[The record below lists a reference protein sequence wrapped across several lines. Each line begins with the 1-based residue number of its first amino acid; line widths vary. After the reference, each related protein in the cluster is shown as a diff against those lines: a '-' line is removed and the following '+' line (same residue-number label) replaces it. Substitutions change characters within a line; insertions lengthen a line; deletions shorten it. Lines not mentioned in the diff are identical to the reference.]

1 MVIRRISALF
11 LVLSAGLVLALTL
24 GSSRAIAA
32 GPTTIDLGTA
42 TGFAVVAGST
52 VTNTGSSTISGHV
65 GVSPGLAIVGF
76 PPATLVAGSKLFSGG
91 TAATVESALATSF
104 NVAGT
109 PVGLSGPVGSPVAVD
124 LAGLN
129 PVPGTYYGS
138 GSPDALSISAGGT
151 LTLDAAGD
159 PNAVWIFQ
167 SASTLITGSS
177 SVVSLINGADPC
189 NVFWQVG
196 SSATLGSGSTMVGT
210 VMALTSITATTGA
223 SVSGRLLA
231 RNGAVTLDTNT
242 ITAPAGCATTSSF
255 DSSTGVDTSA
265 QVTAANEAAAAA
277 AAATA
282 AAASAA
288 AATAAASAAASA
300 AELAATGSTS
310 AVTALPLLVVSG
322 TAIALGVILL
332 SQSSR
337 ARARRLL
344 RNSVRN
350 NAKR

>member
-1 MVIRRISALF
+1 M
-11 LVLSAGLVLALTL
+11 LALTPAP
-24 GSSRAIAA
+24 SRALAA

-42 TGFAVVAGST
+42 TDFAVVAGAT
-52 VTNTGSSTISGHV
+52 VTNTGSSTISGHL

-91 TAATVESALATSF
+91 GAASPASALVTAF
-104 NVAGT
+104 NLAGT
-109 PVGLSGPVGSPVAVD
+109 PVGESGPVGSPVAED
-124 LAGLN
+124 LAGLT

-196 SSATLGSGSTMVGT
+196 SSATLGSGSTMAGT

-223 SVSGRLLA
+223 NVSGRLLA
-231 RNGAVTLDTNT
+231 QNGAVTLDTNT
-242 ITAPAGCATTSSF
+242 VTAPTGCATTASF
-255 DSSTGVDTSA
+255 DSSTGLDTSA
-265 QVTAANEAAAAA
+265 EVTAANDAAAAAAAAAAEAAAQAAAEAAAAA
-277 AAATA
+277 AAA
-282 AAASAA
+282 
-288 AATAAASAAASA
+288 
-300 AELAATGSTS
+300 AELAATGPTNSL
-310 AVTALPLLVVSG
+310 AAIQLLVASG
-322 TAIALGVILL
+322 IALALGVMLL
-332 SQSSR
+332 IQSYR
-337 ARARRLL
+337 ARAGGFPRGQF
-344 RNSVRN
+344 RNDR
-350 NAKR
+350 KR